1 MSLVL
6 LEIHLSTLD
15 YFKAN
20 NQSQVSTK
28 TKQGT
33 QSQLWEKIAH
43 VPKDSQALAT
53 VYKKKP
59 EVKWKSGF

>member
-1 MSLVL
+1 MSLFL

-20 NQSQVSTK
+20 NKSQVSAK

-33 QSQLWEKIAH
+33 QSQLWDKTAH
-43 VPKDSQALAT
+43 VPKDSQALAP

-59 EVKWKSGF
+59 GVMWKNGF